1 LEILKSGLHLFIIWE
16 KSLSKKDIILEDLKN
31 EYIIKEVYEI
41 KWKETEFMKNLKRFY
56 GNKLPNASLKAKEC
70 GKGSFLL
77 VLVNDCNPKLEK
89 IFLDD
94 LNLVEINSNAF
105 NSKQKY
111 RKWVGGGSQI
121 HGSNSEEETN
131 HDLALLFG
139 KKIEEFEKELPE
151 RWDGVIK
158 KIGEQNLAGHNGWKN
173 ITEFFNVLNATT
185 NYVVLRNFEELPEN
199 MNNKDLDILTD
210 DSKAMSIII
219 NGKNHS
225 IDLPIKI
232 NEKEISIDFR
242 YQMGHHYEEKWSR
255 EILEKRILYK
265 KKFYV
270 PCKEDYFYTLFYHNM
285 RTKSKKYNKK
295 LEELGNGIGIGEK
308 INEILNNENESKQF
322 IDDYMKK
329 MGYKETN
336 TISKKVFKIKN
347 NEVMRLVNASIFLV
361 KRYGVVYFLKKVKL
375 KIKYSLS

>member
-1 LEILKSGLHLFIIWE
+1 MEILKSGLHLFIIWE
-16 KSLSKKDIILEDLKN
+16 KSLSKKDIILEDLKKD
-31 EYIIKEVYEI
+31 YVIKEVYEI
-41 KWKETEFMKNLKRFY
+41 NWKEAEFMKNLKRFY
-56 GNKLPNASLKAKEC
+56 GNKIPSPSLKAKEC

-77 VLVNDCNPKLEK
+77 VLVYDCNPKLEK
-89 IFLDD
+89 FFLDD

-139 KKIEEFEKELPE
+139 KKIEEFENELPE
-151 RWDGVIK
+151 KWNGVIK
-158 KIGEQNLAGHNGWKN
+158 KMGEQNLVGDNGWKN

-219 NGKNHS
+219 NEKNHS

-232 NEKEISIDFR
+232 NGEEISIDFR

-255 EILEKRILYK
+255 EILKKRILYK
-265 KKFYV
+265 KNS
-270 PCKEDYFYTLFYHNM
+270 LFH
-285 RTKSKKYNKK
+285 
-295 LEELGNGIGIGEK
+295 
-308 INEILNNENESKQF
+308 
-322 IDDYMKK
+322 
-329 MGYKETN
+329 
-336 TISKKVFKIKN
+336 
-347 NEVMRLVNASIFLV
+347 
-361 KRYGVVYFLKKVKL
+361 LKKT
-375 KIKYSLS
+375 IFTHYFITT